1 MKVIKDKIFV
11 IENFISQN
19 TAEFIVKDFSAN
31 LETTQHDGIYTGGG
45 KGEGQAQL
53 LSGEYKIAEYDGKKD
68 ISIDLLTSLCASM
81 EKTMSKIHGKN
92 MTIKSIFYSHMK
104 EGGKNDLHY
113 DTYTE
118 EYSNDYSGLLYLTDT
133 YFGGLLNF
141 PDLEVSLHPSA
152 GTFVT
157 FFGTED
163 MKHEVQKVISGDRVN
178 LICFFN

>member
-19 TAEFIVKDFSAN
+19 TADFIVKDFSAN
-31 LETTQHDGIYTGGG
+31 LEKTQHDGIYTGGG
-45 KGEGQAQL
+45 KGEGHAYL

-68 ISIDLLTSLCASM
+68 VSIDLLTSLCASM

-104 EGGKNDLHY
+104 EGGKNELHY
-113 DTYTE
+113 DTYSE
-118 EYSNDYSGLLYLTDT
+118 DYANDYSGLLYLTDT

-141 PDLEVSLHPSA
+141 PDLGVSFHPSA
-152 GTFVT
+152 GTFIT
-157 FFGTED
+157 FYGTED

-178 LICFFN
+178 LICFFS

>member
-31 LETTQHDGIYTGGG
+31 LEETAKPGIYTGGG
-45 KGEGQAQL
+45 KGEGEAPK
-53 LSGEYKIAEYDGKKD
+53 LSAEYKIAEYDGKKD

-81 EKTMSKIHGKN
+81 EKTMSSIHNKD
-92 MTIKSIFYSHMK
+92 MHLKSIFYSHMK
-104 EGGKNDLHY
+104 EGGQNELHY
-113 DTYTE
+113 DTYLE
-118 EYSNDYSGLLYLTDT
+118 EYCNDYSGLLYLTDT
-133 YFGGLLNF
+133 YFGGMLNF
-141 PDLEVSLHPSA
+141 PELGVSLHPSA

-178 LICFFN
+178 LVCFFN